1 MIKDYFPHLSD
12 SQLTQLQ
19 SLAAAAREWNEKV
32 NIISR
37 KDIDNI
43 EVNHIL
49 HSLSIA
55 RYISFA
61 PGSVVIDLGTGGG
74 FPALPLAVIF
84 PDVHFHLVDRVGK
97 KLRVAEEIARSC
109 GLNNVTFQH
118 GDFSECKVKADFI
131 ISRAVMPQAQLV
143 RLARK
148 NISSEQRNAIPN
160 GLISLKGGDLTA
172 ELAEVKAP
180 SEVVDISG
188 YFSEPFFATKKIV
201 FTPLP

>member
-1 MIKDYFPHLSD
+1 MIKDYFPYLSE
-12 SQLTQLQ
+12 SQLAQLQ
-19 SLAAAAREWNEKV
+19 TLAAAAREWNEKV

-37 KDIDNI
+37 KDIDTI

-74 FPALPLAVIF
+74 FPALPLAVLF

-97 KLRVAEEIARSC
+97 KLRVAEEIARAC
-109 GLNNVTFQH
+109 GLTNVTFQH
-118 GDFSECKVKADFI
+118 GDFSECKFKADFI

-148 NISSEQRNAIPN
+148 NISREQRNAIPN